1 MPESKHEN
9 LHKEIDLIQAVI
21 SRLAQNCF
29 LVKGWS
35 ITLVS
40 VVLALGK
47 DDLLTTAKPSWLL
60 ALTLTIWL
68 AFWYLDAYFLRQER
82 LFRKLYEHV
91 VAYHNDP
98 TRPRYTL
105 DVEPFLSDVPTI
117 SQTLFSQTLLVFYG
131 IPASLLAGIWTYF
144 LLFQ

>member
-1 MPESKHEN
+1 MSEPKHEN
-9 LHKEIDLIQAVI
+9 LHKELDLIQTVV
-21 SRLAQNCF
+21 SRLAQNSF

-40 VVLALGK
+40 ILLALCK
-47 DDLLTTAKPSWLL
+47 DDLLPTAKPTWVL

-91 VAYHNDP
+91 VTHPNDP
-98 TRPRYTL
+98 ARPRYAL
-105 DVEPFLSDVPTI
+105 NVGPFLNTVETEWKTMFSV
-117 SQTLFSQTLLVFYG
+117 TLRLFYG
-131 IPASLLAGIWTYF
+131 IPAWLLTGIWGYF
-144 LLFQ
+144 LFQ

>member
-1 MPESKHEN
+1 MPEPKHEN
-9 LHKEIDLIQAVI
+9 LHKELDLIQAVV

-40 VVLALGK
+40 VVLALGN
-47 DDLLTTAKPSWLL
+47 DHLLSTAQRPWLL

-91 VAYHNDP
+91 VAHPNDP

-105 DVEPFLSDVPTI
+105 DVEVFIADTPTVG
-117 SQTLFSQTLLVFYG
+117 QTMSSKTLLVFYG
-131 IPASLLAGIWTYF
+131 IPAALLAGVWVYF
-144 LLFQ
+144 LFQ